1 MKKLLIQANLQSVEI
16 ILNRMAV
23 TYDAR
28 HAVSTLKPFSTV
40 KPLCHM
46 RTMRKIQERQNPRDI
61 IWMYGD
67 GQTVYHSCLSD
78 AQHNVLVGAQYG
90 QDPEK
95 NRFLGDDGFEI
106 SNDFGV
112 LETMAKLTVGQWMHK
127 YFKA

>member
-1 MKKLLIQANLQSVEI
+1 MKKIPIQASLQVVEI

-28 HAVSTLKPFSTV
+28 HAISNLKPFSAI

-46 RTMRKIQERQNPRDI
+46 RTLRKIEERQNPRDI
-61 IWMYGD
+61 IWLYGD
-67 GQTVYHSCLSD
+67 GHIVYHSCLSD

-90 QDPEK
+90 QHPEK

-112 LETMAKLTVGQWMHK
+112 LELMSKMTVGQWMHK